1 MGRKKVSE
9 QTQEV
14 EQNGTVAT
22 GDKPPKRV
30 ESKRQRFVRLIN
42 HRMPRALKALR
53 AIENLGNKSQ
63 YDFTESEADKV
74 VSDLSAA
81 VQRIGHAL
89 SEGPVVN
96 SGWRL

>member
-1 MGRKKVSE
+1 MGRKKMSE
-9 QTQEV
+9 DQHQE
-14 EQNGTVAT
+14 ELNGTVAAEER
-22 GDKPPKRV
+22 PVKRV

-42 HRMPRALKALR
+42 HRMPRALKALK

-63 YDFTESEADKV
+63 YDFTEAEAEKV
-74 VSDLSAA
+74 IGDLSAA

-89 SEGPVVN
+89 SEGPAVN